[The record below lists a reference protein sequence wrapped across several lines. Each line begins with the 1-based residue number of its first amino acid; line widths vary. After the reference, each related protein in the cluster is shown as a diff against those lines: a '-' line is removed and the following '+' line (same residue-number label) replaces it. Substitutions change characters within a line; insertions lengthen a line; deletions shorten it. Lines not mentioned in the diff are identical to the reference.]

1 MIIHLK
7 KIAAGTCLMLAALHP
22 VIHAQERVSE
32 QSVTLTLEQAVEYA
46 IEHSKT
52 LKSSDIDLEM
62 KKRASANSW
71 NVFLPNMSLTG
82 TMNRST
88 EYSPSSAAMNQLISS
103 ITHTE
108 AASDFADEESRW
120 AVVGGFTF
128 GWTFT
133 PAYIGQIMQ
142 SHANYELQK
151 ITWEQT
157 RRDTII
163 NIKKIYYGLLLQ
175 EQSLNIQR
183 TTLENARKRAE
194 QAEANYKNGLIPELS
209 LLQTQ
214 VSYENQKPDLE
225 QAERSYRQSLDMLAF
240 LIGLPVGTNITLNG
254 TIEPEYVK
262 VDYDTL
268 IEQYGYSSLDLQSL
282 NENIHLTNLGLKTL
296 TLATYFPALS
306 LNYSWQPAYMGKAF
320 SFAGDI
326 GKDDMWYDS
335 GSLSLTVAW
344 NLTNMLP
351 WSTNQQQAK
360 DLKQVK
366 KQLAMTRET
375 LSENQKVQVRKAVDT
390 LIESKAQ
397 IENMSR
403 NISLAQRAY
412 DATLK
417 AYRSG
422 TTELLDLRDAEN
434 SLNQAKL
441 GLANQKFNYISAL
454 LDLENT
460 LNTTLTRTDGNGDKK

>member
-1 MIIHLK
+1 MKLK
-7 KIAAGTCLMLAALHP
+7 KSFLVKLALLTSFSCLLS
-22 VIHAQERVSE
+22 AQANVSE
-32 QSVTLTLEQAVEYA
+32 QSVTLTLDKAVEYA
-46 IEHSKT
+46 MEHSRT

-62 KKRASANSW
+62 KKRASSNSW
-71 NVFLPNMSLTG
+71 NVFLPSMTLTG

-88 EYSPSSAAMNQLISS
+88 EYSPSSAAMSQLS
-103 ITHTE
+103 
-108 AASDFADEESRW
+108 AALGGGSAPVTDFADEEARW
-120 AVVGGFTF
+120 AVVGGFSL

-133 PAYIGQIMQ
+133 PAYIGNIMQ

-151 ITWEQT
+151 ITWEQAK
-157 RRDTII
+157 RDTEI
-163 NIKKIYYGLLLQ
+163 NIKKIFYGLLLQ
-175 EQSLNIQR
+175 QQSLDIQK
-183 TTLENARKRAE
+183 TSLENAKNRAE
-194 QAEANYKNGLIPELS
+194 QAEANYKNGLIPELA
-209 LLQTQ
+209 LLQAQ
-214 VSYENQKPDLE
+214 VTYENQKPDVE

-240 LIGLPVGTNITLNG
+240 LIGLPVGTDIKLEG
-254 TIEPEYVK
+254 SIEPEYVD
-262 VDYDTL
+262 VNYDEL
-268 IEQYGYSSLDLQSL
+268 IAKYGKSSLNMRSL
-282 NENIHLTNLGLKTL
+282 NENMHLTDLGLKTL

-306 LNYSWQPAYMGKAF
+306 LNYSWQPAYMGDAF

-326 GKDDMWYDS
+326 GKDDKWYDS

-344 NLTNMLP
+344 NLTNILP
-351 WSTNQQQAK
+351 WSSNQQQAK

-366 KQLAMTRET
+366 KQLDINKEL
-375 LSENQKVQVRKAVDT
+375 LSENQKVEVRKAVDT
-390 LIESKAQ
+390 LVESKAQ

-460 LNTTLTRTDGNGDKK
+460 LNTTLTRKGE